1 MKRKLGK
8 LLRALRHPEKLKRYV
23 GWLAGMAKPFWGQ
36 LAVLVGI
43 DLMAVLI
50 GFGSSFVSKNVVDT
64 ATAKME
70 FLPAF
75 SVMILLSA
83 VSIGVGAAANV
94 IRTLINERFAF
105 GIRVRVFD
113 RILSADY
120 LGLSRYHSGDL
131 LTRLTSDVDTIASG
145 IASALPALGMIFVR
159 LGAAFVLLYGYS
171 PFLALSALL
180 LAPVG
185 LLLSLLTGEKLK
197 KLSAEVKESEAAYRS
212 FMQEHLANIAVVKT
226 FCREEQ
232 SRQRLAGL
240 RRRTLNAV
248 LRRNRLSVLTN
259 LCIRVVFSLGYFLSF
274 GYCIFGLS
282 KGTLTY
288 GTMTLFLSLFS
299 QIQQPLMSL
308 SHLLPQAIGVLAS
321 AGRVMETEEI
331 PPEPRTGMT
340 HAAQRVS
347 LRFDGVDFA
356 YGSRSI
362 LKNVTFTAEPGQL
375 VGVMGPS
382 GAGKT
387 TLIRLALALIRPTA
401 GRVTCCT
408 DGAEEPVS
416 ADVRRHIAYVPQGN
430 TLLSGTIAENLRF
443 GDPEATEAQMWEAL
457 ERAAAGFVRELPQ
470 GLDTPL
476 GEKANGLSEG
486 QAQRI
491 AIARALLRRAPV
503 MILDEATSALDAAS
517 EEQILAGLSDPNRDD
532 APLCLIITH
541 RRSML
546 PYFDRLIEID
556 GQGGAKVS
564 APKEGATGL

>member
-1 MKRKLGK
+1 MKSKIKKLIN
-8 LLRALRHPEKLKRYV
+8 ALRHPEKLRKYLH
-23 GWLAGMAKPFWGQ
+23 WLAGKTKSFWPQ
-36 LAVLVGI
+36 LALLVGI
-43 DLMAVLI
+43 DLLAVLI
-50 GFGSSFVSKNVVDT
+50 GFGSSFVSKSVVDS
-64 ATAKME
+64 ATAGLD

-83 VSIGVGAAANV
+83 VSIGIGAVVSV

-105 GIRVRVFD
+105 GIRLKVFD
-113 RILSADY
+113 RILSANF

-185 LLLSLLTGEKLK
+185 LLLSLLTGDKLK

-212 FMQEHLANIAVVKT
+212 FIQEHVANISVVKT
-226 FCREEQ
+226 FCMEDN
-232 SRQRLAGL
+232 SRQRLTGL
-240 RRRTLNAV
+240 RQRTLNAV
-248 LRRNRLSVLTN
+248 LRRNRLGVATQ
-259 LCIRVVFSLGYFLSF
+259 LCIRVVFSLGYFISF
-274 GYCIFGLS
+274 GYCIVGLS
-282 KGTLTY
+282 GGSLTY

-299 QIQQPLMSL
+299 QIQQPLMNL

-321 AGRVMETEEI
+321 AGRVMEMEDI
-331 PPEPRTGMT
+331 PAEPRTGMT
-340 HAAQRVS
+340 HTAEKVG

-356 YGSRSI
+356 YDRQAI
-362 LKNVTFTAEPGQL
+362 LKGVSFSAEPRQV
-375 VGVMGPS
+375 VGIMGPS

-387 TLIRLALALIRPTA
+387 TLIRLALSLVNPSA
-401 GRVTCCT
+401 GNVEYIC
-408 DGAEEPVS
+408 DGVSEPVS
-416 ADVRRHIAYVPQGN
+416 ADTRRHIAYVPQGN
-430 TLLSGTIAENLRF
+430 TLLSGTIADNLRF
-443 GDPEATEAQMWEAL
+443 GDPNASEEDMWAVL
-457 ERAAAGFVRELPQ
+457 ERSAAGFVRDLPQ
-470 GLDTPL
+470 GLDTVL
-476 GEKANGLSEG
+476 GEKASGLSEG

-503 MILDEATSALDAAS
+503 LILDEATSALDAAS
-517 EEQILAGLSDPNRDD
+517 EEKILAHLSAPERKY

-546 PYFDRLIEID
+546 PYFDRLIEIGD
-556 GQGGAKVS
+556 AGKVVVS
-564 APKEGATGL
+564 SPKGNV